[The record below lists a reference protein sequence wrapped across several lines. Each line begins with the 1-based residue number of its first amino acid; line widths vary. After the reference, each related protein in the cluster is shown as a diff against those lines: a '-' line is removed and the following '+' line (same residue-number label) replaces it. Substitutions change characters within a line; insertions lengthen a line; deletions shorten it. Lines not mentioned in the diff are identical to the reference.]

1 MSIDLLHIWAPLSVA
16 AWAVHMAVFHGLGL
30 AFEWCDATRK
40 LSRFKVRDV
49 DRLSYRR
56 LLPRV
61 LFNQTAILL
70 PCMAAMEYSGLA
82 FVGDPQT
89 SPLRFVIALVA
100 MGVGHDVVQYVTH
113 RYVLHDPV
121 RMRTLG
127 HALHHTTGASKAIS
141 ACYQSA
147 ADFFF
152 EIVLPYLLPLAVIGG
167 GGANVFFHLL
177 VPCLGA
183 VGGLY
188 EHSGYD
194 FSLAFR
200 DPAATGWRRV
210 DAILAALTS
219 SIAHGKHHTRGDV
232 SFSDGFGSFGICD
245 TVFKTRW
252 DLVPE
257 RVRRGDRAKVSASS

>member
-89 SPLRFVIALVA
+89 SSAPLR
-100 MGVGHDVVQYVTH
+100 H
-113 RYVLHDPV
+113 RP
-121 RMRTLG
+121 R
-127 HALHHTTGASKAIS
+127 
-141 ACYQSA
+141 
-147 ADFFF
+147 
-152 EIVLPYLLPLAVIGG
+152 
-167 GGANVFFHLL
+167 
-177 VPCLGA
+177 
-183 VGGLY
+183 
-188 EHSGYD
+188 
-194 FSLAFR
+194 R
-200 DPAATGWRRV
+200 DGRR
-210 DAILAALTS
+210 A
-219 SIAHGKHHTRGDV
+219 
-232 SFSDGFGSFGICD
+232 
-245 TVFKTRW
+245 
-252 DLVPE
+252 
-257 RVRRGDRAKVSASS
+257 